1 MLTLLIAYKKVL
13 INLVP
18 NSYGLRTMVFLLLLF
33 LGKVKNNHTELKQ
46 DSNIS
51 SVAPDLFDHLHGGRP
66 GVGQVQPHQLGQDEE
81 VVELVPWLHLQ

>member
-18 NSYGLRTMVFLLLLF
+18 NSYGLKTMVFFLSF
-33 LGKVKNNHTELKQ
+33 LGKVQNNHTELKQ

-51 SVAPDLFDHLHGGRP
+51 SGAPDLFEHLHGGLP

-81 VVELVPWLHLQ
+81 VVKLVPWLHLQ